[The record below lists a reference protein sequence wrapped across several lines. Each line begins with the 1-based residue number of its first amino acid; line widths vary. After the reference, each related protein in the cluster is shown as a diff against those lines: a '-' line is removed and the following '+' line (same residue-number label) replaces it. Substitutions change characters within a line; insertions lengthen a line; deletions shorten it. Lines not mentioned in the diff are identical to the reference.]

1 MTRSANNDPGN
12 GAKVNAPEREKVN
25 AQRASGRQGM
35 PDALSAYQL
44 ALSVHR
50 DHAVPAF
57 PVQLFAEA
65 DDKWQ
70 KKPLVKWGSITRDTS
85 PGEFNWSGANAVG
98 VPMGQRS
105 GLFAFDVD
113 SYKEGCAYDGWAQK
127 HELPPTRTHG
137 TTSGGRHLIYR
148 MPEGIDFGNRAPKVQ
163 GLDVRGTGG
172 FIVWADTLGRY
183 TVIDPQDP
191 VAMPQS
197 VIDEL
202 AALNAGMG
210 SNVRD
215 ADLPQLSYVDEQA
228 YLPKL
233 QAMLSDPLRWR
244 SLRLRFSGVTD
255 GLKDRTRSSMDMSA
269 AHLLAQAGFSYDEIV
284 MILLR
289 HFPHGKAE
297 RDGWTDAVE
306 RECCRCAWRAVSQ
319 RDENRQRNVEDMQQR
334 SARLARLLS
343 AKQHEG
349 WEGRQ

>member
-1 MTRSANNDPGN
+1 MSDI
-12 GAKVNAPEREKVN
+12 
-25 AQRASGRQGM
+25 
-35 PDALSAYQL
+35 LSAYQL
-44 ALSVHR
+44 ALLVHH

-57 PVQLFAEA
+57 PVRLSA
-65 DDKWQ
+65 DAAGKWQ
-70 KKPLVKWGSITRDTS
+70 KNPLVKWGSVTRDTP
-85 PGEFNWSGANAVG
+85 PGEFNWGGANAVG

-183 TVIDPQDP
+183 TVIDPRDP
-191 VAMPQS
+191 AAMPQS

-202 AALNAGMG
+202 AALNAGAG
-210 SNVRD
+210 RNVRD
-215 ADLPQLSYVDEQA
+215 AAPPQLSYLDEQA

-233 QAMLSDPLRWR
+233 QAVLADPFRWR
-244 SLRLRFSGVTD
+244 SLRLRFSGVMD
-255 GLKDRTRSSMDMSA
+255 GLKDRTRSAMDMSA

-306 RECCRCAWRAVSQ
+306 RECCRCAWRAVRQ
-319 RDENRQRNVEDMQQR
+319 RDEKREAFIKELMARAVGQLQVASPITRQGVER
-334 SARLARLLS
+334 
-343 AKQHEG
+343 
-349 WEGRQ
+349 